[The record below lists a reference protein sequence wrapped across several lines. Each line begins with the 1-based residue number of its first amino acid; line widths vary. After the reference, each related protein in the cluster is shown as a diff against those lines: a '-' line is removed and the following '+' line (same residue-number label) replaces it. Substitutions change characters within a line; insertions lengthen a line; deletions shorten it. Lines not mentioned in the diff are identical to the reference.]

1 MAILIDNFLPISLVN
16 ELEKV
21 ITHHQFPWYW
31 RPSTNYGIE
40 GENESSEDFQFIHLI
55 YYNGTVQ
62 SEIFELVR
70 NIVQGFANS
79 TNIAIK
85 NIYKIKANLL
95 TKQTLSSEALH
106 ETVHID
112 IEGSNFLS
120 IIYYVTEADGDT
132 VIFNKNNEV
141 DLQISPKKGSAVYFP
156 SNLNHRAT
164 PPTNYKRRIVLN
176 IVVEI

>member
-1 MAILIDNFLPISLVN
+1 MATLLDNFLPASLVN

-21 ITHHQFPWYW
+21 ITHHQFPWFW
-31 RPSTNYGIE
+31 RPSTKYGIE
-40 GENESSEDFQFIHLI
+40 EGNELSEDFQFIHLI
-55 YYNGTVQ
+55 YYDAEVQ
-62 SEIFELVR
+62 SNIFELVQPLL
-70 NIVQGFANS
+70 QGFANS

-95 TKQTLSSEALH
+95 TKQTLSPEALQ

-112 IEGSNFLS
+112 VEGSNFLS
-120 IIYYVTEADGDT
+120 IVYYVTDADGDT
-132 VIFNKNNEV
+132 VIFDKNNNV
-141 DLQISPKKGSAVYFP
+141 AQQVSPKKGSAVYFP

-164 PPTNYKRRIVLN
+164 PPTDCKRRIVLN

>member
-1 MAILIDNFLPISLVN
+1 MAILIDNFLPISLIN

-40 GENESSEDFQFIHLI
+40 GGNESSEDFQFIHLI
-55 YYNGTVQ
+55 YYNDTVQ

-95 TKQTLSSEALH
+95 TKQTLSSAALH

-141 DLQISPKKGSAVYFP
+141 DLQISPKKGSAVYFS